1 MAGGGYPVGRL
12 AQLDDLTERQLDAA
26 RPWRDGRLAMLGDLL
41 RRAGDL
47 EQARDQLF
55 EWMAQAAPVSVW
67 SSLHEGLVL
76 CQLAGL
82 YDAMPGGPLGMR
94 VADDP
99 LSLPYPEA
107 TRWYRQKR
115 VVTAAEFEALDR
127 DARVEAFTVAGV
139 QDRRVVQGMHN
150 AIQKSIDQGTGY
162 YEFVTEV
169 DELTEQAGSQPFKMH
184 HLATIYDTNMASA
197 YAAGR
202 YQQLMRVRAARP
214 IWTYHAID
222 DGHARPNHWALN
234 GWRARW
240 DDPAWADR
248 YPPNGFRCRCGV
260 TSETEAEAAAAGW
273 DGEGGAPTGS
283 YPDRGFEGSPALMQE
298 ARQVGRRIA
307 GEVRDRGLLPGT
319 AVDER
324 RYRTAT
330 TDAARAALY
339 RRGLEA
345 LARSQDPA
353 RLATLRSFTPLT
365 TAELAAELRT
375 TSALNLYAPDVDLAP
390 DHLVAH
396 LNMYSQNTG
405 TLLAMV
411 RRIVTRPELSS
422 VRDRIQVRSK
432 ISVFRNYDR
441 TWEAVEQ
448 AFDDDV
454 ARALGD
460 VDPTAWSSEVI
471 LEIPLE
477 DKAQAEALAQ
487 MLELDFTVEQSGA
500 VALSWYVPDLRFLG
514 PGAAEAA
521 PGPMLPMV
529 LNTRTVGEG
538 RISTLS
544 SAPLEGWESSPVAVN
559 RSLAEIV
566 REGEASDV
574 AP

>member
-1 MAGGGYPVGRL
+1 
-12 AQLDDLTERQLDAA
+12 
-26 RPWRDGRLAMLGDLL
+26 MLGDLL

-47 EQARDQLF
+47 ETARDQLF
-55 EWMAQAAPVSVW
+55 EYMSQAAPASVW
-67 SSLHEGLVL
+67 GSLHEGIMLAH
-76 CQLAGL
+76 LAGL

-115 VVTAAEFEALDR
+115 VVTAAEFKALDR

-162 YEFVTEV
+162 YEFVSEV
-169 DELTEQAGSQPFKMH
+169 DELTEQAGAQPFKMH

-202 YQQLMRVRAARP
+202 YQQLMRVREGRP

-222 DGHARPNHWALN
+222 DGRARPNHLVLN

-260 TSETEAEAAAAGW
+260 TSETEAEAEAAGW
-273 DGEGGAPTGS
+273 DGEGGTPQGS
-283 YPDRGFEGSPALMQE
+283 HPDRGFEGSPALMQE

-319 AVDER
+319 AVDEK
-324 RYRTAT
+324 RYLKAT
-330 TDAARAALY
+330 SDRAKAELY

-353 RLATLRSFTPLT
+353 RLKALRGFSPLS
-365 TAELAAELRT
+365 TAELAGELREH
-375 TSALNLYAPDVDLAP
+375 SALNVYAPDVDLAP

-411 RRIVTRPELSS
+411 RRVVTRPELSS
-422 VRDRIQVRSK
+422 VRDRIRVRSK
-432 ISVFRNYDR
+432 ISVVRNYDR
-441 TWEAVEQ
+441 TWEQVEQ
-448 AFDDDV
+448 AFDDDL

-460 VDPTAWSSEVI
+460 IEPTAWSSEVI
-471 LEIPLE
+471 LEVPLE
-477 DKAQAEALAQ
+477 NATQAQALAQ
-487 MLELDFTVEQSGA
+487 MLELDFTVDQPGS
-500 VALSWYVPDLRFLG
+500 VALSWWAPDLRFLG
-514 PGAAEAA
+514 PGATETGAERMI
-521 PGPMLPMV
+521 PLV
-529 LNTRTVGEG
+529 LNTRRVGEG
-538 RISTLS
+538 SVSTLS
-544 SAPLEGWESSPVAVN
+544 SAPLDGWDSTPVAIN
-559 RSLAEIV
+559 ERLAKFVTAAE
-566 REGEASDV
+566 EAGA